1 MNAVQSIR
9 DEMQDYNK
17 RISEHEKIERNLK
30 DNLELIGIREEIEKT
45 QKKLESVKREELQMN
60 TEQLIKKKVELQQQW
75 EKLIKMKS
83 GHGGRIAEKDRAIE
97 GLRKTLTIQKYRES
111 KLNYQ
116 KALYDNV
123 VSTKI
128 VEDLQTYCNV
138 LERALTQFHSE
149 KMARINRLIRD
160 LWRNIYKGNDID
172 CIQINTEEVKGT
184 AKRRSYTYRVVALKN
199 DSYMDFRGQS
209 SAGQRVLAC
218 LIIRIALAETFGG
231 ACGVL
236 ALDEPTTNL
245 DRVNIESLCHAL
257 NQLVE
262 QREIQKNFM
271 LIVITH
277 DQEFIETM
285 DQVSSYWKVSRDET
299 GKSRTEKLR
308 VK

>member
-1 MNAVQSIR
+1 M
-9 DEMQDYNK
+9 
-17 RISEHEKIERNLK
+17 K
-30 DNLELIGIREEIEKT
+30 DNLELMGIREEVEKAQRLL
-45 QKKLESVKREELQMN
+45 QKFKDDERQMN
-60 TEQLIKKKVELQQQW
+60 TEELLKKKVDLQQQW
-75 EKLIKMKS
+75 EQLIKIKS
-83 GHGGRIAEKDRAIE
+83 GHGGRIAEKNRAID
-97 GLRKTLTIQKYRES
+97 GLQKTLGIQKYKDS

-128 VEDLQTYCNV
+128 VEDLLTYCDV
-138 LERALTQFHSE
+138 LERALNQFHSE

-160 LWRNIYKGNDID
+160 LWRDIYKGNDID

-184 AKRRSYTYRVVALKN
+184 VKRRSYTYRVVALKN

-218 LIIRIALAETFGG
+218 LIIRIALAETFG
-231 ACGVL
+231 ATCGVL

-257 NQLVE
+257 NRLIE
-262 QREIQKNFM
+262 QREIQTNFM

-277 DQEFIETM
+277 DKEFIETM
-285 DQVSSYWKVSRDET
+285 DQVSSYWNVTRDVT
-299 GKSRTEKLR
+299 GKSRIEKKR
-308 VK
+308 V